1 MKAKE
6 ADRSILAPLLED
18 LDRAGVDLDQD
29 VVRDAFDLANE
40 AHRTQRRRSG
50 EPYVTHPVEVARILV
65 ELLEKRTDS
74 VILAAALLHDVVE
87 DTGSR
92 LDDLTRRF
100 GEEVAT
106 LVDGVT
112 KIEGLQFSSTE
123 AEQVENFRKMLLSM
137 AMDVRVILIKLA
149 DRLHNMRTL
158 DHLPRDRQEAI
169 ARETRDIYAPL
180 AHRLGIGRIKWELED
195 LALKYLDLKAYRE
208 LARLVTEKRTER
220 EAVVEEVLA
229 PLQEVLA
236 AEGLEAEVDGRPKH
250 FDSIY
255 RKMKQQNRPLD
266 AIYDLIGVRII
277 TTSKAACYQA
287 LGVVHDLYKPVPERF
302 KDYIATPKSNLY
314 QSLHTTVIGP
324 GGRFVEVQI
333 RTQEMHRIAEF
344 GIAAHYSYKE
354 GRAPERE
361 LDEKLGGLVGGTLEW
376 TDGADPEEYMD
387 FLRTSLYQDEVFVFT
402 PKGDLRQLPKGA
414 TVLDFAFLIH
424 TQVGMHTVG
433 ARVNSRLVPLRHE
446 LRNGDTVEVV
456 TQPSAHPAE
465 SWLTIVKTS
474 RARQK
479 IRHWLKEQRRE
490 DSIALGRE
498 MLARELKRLRRPVHP
513 DRELVDVAQSFGIES
528 GEGLL
533 AALGQGDLSVMSVVQ
548 RLHPELREEPTPRK
562 SPFTRLKEMAQRSPE
577 GIQIQGMGNLM
588 IRLAK
593 CCQPVPGEQIV
604 GMVTRGRGLTV
615 HRVDCPNVF
624 EDRVPAERRVELSW
638 DVPDT
643 RAFVVKLVVFGDDRK
658 GMLADL
664 AQAVAEAG
672 TNIVNADIRAV
683 DGDAR
688 GTFLVEVNNLSHL
701 QHVIKAMGR
710 VKGVRAVERSMSG
723 SEE

>member
-1 MKAKE
+1 M
-6 ADRSILAPLLED
+6 DRSILAPLIED

-29 VVRDAFDLANE
+29 VVRDAFDLASE
-40 AHRTQRRRSG
+40 AHAAQRRRSG
-50 EPYVTHPVEVARILV
+50 EPYVTHPVAVARILV

-100 GEEVAT
+100 GPEVAT

-229 PLQEVLA
+229 PLKDVLA
-236 AEGLEAEVDGRPKH
+236 AEGLEAEISGRPKH

-277 TTSKAACYQA
+277 TTSKASCYQA

-446 LRNGDTVEVV
+446 LHNGDTVEVV

-498 MLARELKRLRRPVHP
+498 MLARELKRFRRPVHP
-513 DRELVDVAQSFGIES
+513 DRELVNVAQSFGIES

-533 AALGQGDLSVMSVVQ
+533 AALGQGDLSVVNVVQ
-548 RLHPELREEPTPRK
+548 RLHPDLRDDPTPRK
-562 SPFTRLKEMAQRSPE
+562 STFTRLKEMAQRSPE
-577 GIQIQGMGNLM
+577 GIQIQGVGNLM

-593 CCQPVPGEQIV
+593 CCQPVPGEQII
-604 GMVTRGRGLTV
+604 GMVTRGRGLSV

-638 DVPDT
+638 DVPDI
-643 RAFVVKLVVFGDDRK
+643 RAFVVKLLVFGDDRK

-701 QHVIKAMGR
+701 QHVIKAMGK
-710 VKGVRAVERSMSG
+710 VKGVRAVERSMTG
-723 SEE
+723 GDE